1 MPQSTRDKIDPD
13 QYTLPAETTLVLIK
27 PDAVS
32 RKLTGTLLAYYENAD
47 LEIRG
52 LKLMCPATPLLEAH
66 YAEHAGK
73 AFLEGLLTFMQEGP
87 VVAVLLA
94 GEDAVER
101 VRRLNGATDPVK
113 ASPGTIRDLFGS
125 NTQRNCVHGS
135 ASTADARREISL
147 WFPEVL
153 QQTERGGL

>member
-13 QYTLPAETTLVLIK
+13 KYTLPAETTLVLIK

-32 RKLTGTLLAYYENAD
+32 RKLTGTLLAYYEEAD

-52 LKLMCPATPLLEAH
+52 LKLMCPAVPLLEAH

-73 AFLEGLLTFMQEGP
+73 AFLEGLLSFMQEGP

-101 VRRLNGATDPVK
+101 VRRLNGATDPAK
-113 ASPGTIRDLFGS
+113 ASPGTIRNLYGS
-125 NTQRNCVHGS
+125 DTQRNCVHGS
-135 ASTADARREISL
+135 ATTADARREITL
-147 WFPEVL
+147 WFPETV
-153 QQTERGGL
+153 QTGRAGL